1 VPLTDSEP
9 ARIVAARPILPRR
22 VKAAILDLTQLR
34 KRMSFADGCSAA
46 GFLRPPRPLEEGQR
60 VIGRL
65 TTSGL
70 PLRAA
75 ATLADHSHRADNR
88 AASSSR
94 TFLVRFIEGGAVEC
108 SEGSLDRPGQ
118 GRAMDVG

>member
-1 VPLTDSEP
+1 
-9 ARIVAARPILPRR
+9 

-34 KRMSFADGCSAA
+34 KRMSFTDGCSAA
-46 GFLRPPRPLEEGQR
+46 GFLRPHRPLEEGQR
-60 VIGRL
+60 GIGHIKDRR
-65 TTSGL
+65 GL

-108 SEGSLDRPGQ
+108 IEGSLDRPGQ

>member
-1 VPLTDSEP
+1 MTFFGTMWS
-9 ARIVAARPILPRR
+9 RPKNGSF
-22 VKAAILDLTQLR
+22 VTQLR

-46 GFLRPPRPLEEGQR
+46 GFLRSHRPLEEGQR
-60 VIGRL
+60 GIGHL

-94 TFLVRFIEGGAVEC
+94 TFLVRFIAGGVVEC
-108 SEGSLDRPGQ
+108 IEASLDRPGQ
-118 GRAMDVG
+118 GRATDVG